1 MRKGGSE
8 HGDSGARDGKRPS
21 APGAVKPRVRARKV
35 GGIASQQIV
44 GHISQWLYEGKL
56 KPGDFLGSEDVL
68 AERFGVSKLPV
79 RDALRALQA
88 VGLLDIRVGASGG
101 IYVSAADTARFA
113 NALAVHS
120 SLLSLS
126 LKDMLEAQLA
136 LEGMIVD
143 KAARAA
149 TPEQCDVLQS
159 VLDEA
164 RAAIADPA
172 TFIGK
177 CQEFHMTIAQI
188 SESRMAAVLLDGVL
202 SVLFAKFLREHTP
215 LRGEGVLA
223 QHALLLHHLRAN
235 DAAAARSHVN
245 AYLRTLADDLL
256 GRGAWD

>member
-120 SLLSLS
+120 RGDYTKVTYLHG
-126 LKDMLEAQLA
+126 KGE
-136 LEGMIVD
+136 
-143 KAARAA
+143 R
-149 TPEQCDVLQS
+149 
-159 VLDEA
+159 
-164 RAAIADPA
+164 IANV
-172 TFIGK
+172 TRQVG
-177 CQEFHMTIAQI
+177 
-188 SESRMAAVLLDGVL
+188 S
-202 SVLFAKFLREHTP
+202 
-215 LRGEGVLA
+215 
-223 QHALLLHHLRAN
+223 
-235 DAAAARSHVN
+235 
-245 AYLRTLADDLL
+245 
-256 GRGAWD
+256 